1 MALFGNQFAL
11 PLIWFSSLHS
21 CGCVSLSSLI
31 WSAVLLERLR
41 HAFQVLVFISVS
53 RHPSNG
59 CFVVYGLNSDLIWT
73 PCFLGSL
80 LLSILQSET
89 CPMSFCFVIL
99 CPVSLSL
106 SFGLLC
112 RILQLPSWRMILI
125 PSVAPMLAWQR
136 DQHRWFHVQ
145 NQESDDSQKRPSI
158 QTYQRILRSTI
169 NWQGLGR
176 GIVNYCFVN
185 WLLHNSRMCQSCT
198 GWLAST
204 MASAR
209 TW

>member
-59 CFVVYGLNSDLIWT
+59 GFVVYGLDSDLIWT
-73 PCFLGSL
+73 ACFLGSL

-89 CPMSFCFVIL
+89 CPMSVCFVIL

-106 SFGLLC
+106 SHLACCAGFCNCHHDGWSLFHQWLQSLLGNETNIVGSMS
-112 RILQLPSWRMILI
+112 RTRSLMIVKKDQYKHTKEYWDLQ
-125 PSVAPMLAWQR
+125 
-136 DQHRWFHVQ
+136 
-145 NQESDDSQKRPSI
+145 
-158 QTYQRILRSTI
+158 
-169 NWQGLGR
+169 
-176 GIVNYCFVN
+176 
-185 WLLHNSRMCQSCT
+185 
-198 GWLAST
+198 
-204 MASAR
+204 
-209 TW
+209 